1 MADYLLSI
9 MTFFP
14 LLGILVLLVIP
25 RDNGA
30 LLKVCTLAVS
40 LVTFAI
46 SLPLAFDDVFTTSG
60 AMHYR
65 EFYEWINI
73 GNFFQMNY
81 NLGVDGIS
89 LWLVML
95 TTFITPIAILSTWN
109 AVEKNVKGF
118 MAMLLLLETG
128 MLGAFVSLDLF
139 LFYIFELN

>member
-14 LLGILVLLVIP
+14 LLGILFLLFIP

-30 LLKVCTLAVS
+30 LLKMFTLAVS

-46 SLPLAFDDVFTTSG
+46 SLPLAFDNVFTTSG

-95 TTFITPIAILSTWN
+95 TTFITL
-109 AVEKNVKGF
+109 
-118 MAMLLLLETG
+118 
-128 MLGAFVSLDLF
+128 
-139 LFYIFELN
+139 

>member
-14 LLGILVLLVIP
+14 LLGILVLLFLP
-25 RDNGA
+25 RDNGG
-30 LLKVCTLAVS
+30 LLKSFTLAVS
-40 LVTFAI
+40 LITFAI
-46 SLPLAFDDVFTTSG
+46 SLPLAFDNVFTTSG
-60 AMHYR
+60 GMHYR

-95 TTFITPIAILSTWN
+95 TTFIVPITVLSTWE
-109 AVEKNVKGF
+109 AVDKNIKGF
-118 MAMLLLLETG
+118 MAMLLLLVTG
-128 MLGAFVSLDLF
+128 MLGAF
-139 LFYIFELN
+139 I